1 MILSI
6 TSETGINTPVNVSKQ
21 FQNFFFVINLIF
33 SMRFAMLKTR
43 GSFLLLNMILIIS
56 GALLGFN
63 VYERFHSSRT
73 FDDAAPASSHP
84 VIAEPAQPGNHPLS
98 YYQSIIDRDLFK
110 TRSESRTLP
119 KPLNPEVLPQT
130 DLALKLWGTAIGDH
144 EASYA
149 VIQDTKQI
157 GKKRQHILYKTGD
170 FIRNAKLAKI
180 YRDKVVLKIEGK
192 NEVLKIEQFRSRSL
206 GRYRPT
212 QARRLKRLRARVV
225 RRANLK
231 KVINVAKR
239 LSADNQF
246 RQHQEGIYLYR
257 INRNPALRRLGLRN
271 RDLITAINGH
281 SVHAVNEIGE
291 IYDLIQ
297 SRRRFNLEIKRRGR
311 PTTIKYFIK

>member
-1 MILSI
+1 
-6 TSETGINTPVNVSKQ
+6 
-21 FQNFFFVINLIF
+21 
-33 SMRFAMLKTR
+33 MLKTR
-43 GSFLLLNMILIIS
+43 GSFLLLNMILMAS
-56 GALLGFN
+56 GALLGVK

-73 FDDAAPASSHP
+73 FHESAIASFPPLIS
-84 VIAEPAQPGNHPLS
+84 EPAQPENHPLS
-98 YYQSIIDRDLFK
+98 RYQSIIDRDLFK
-110 TRSESRTLP
+110 TRSESGTLP

-130 DLALKLWGTAIGDH
+130 DSALKLWGTAIGDD
-144 EASYA
+144 ETSYA
-149 VIQDTKQI
+149 VIQDTKKL
-157 GKKRQHILYKTGD
+157 GSKRQHILYKTGD
-170 FIRNAKLAKI
+170 FIHNAKLAKI

-206 GRYRPT
+206 GRYRPI
-212 QARRLKRLRARVV
+212 QARRLKRRRARVV

-231 KVINVAKR
+231 KVIDVAKR

-246 RQHQEGIYLYR
+246 RQRQDGIYLYR

-281 SVHAVNEIGE
+281 SVYSVNEIGE